1 MVLSFGFQGVR
12 GIWQPDE
19 GYYIGTAV
27 NMDLNRDYLVPRLG
41 EEIFLDKPP
50 LLYWGI
56 LAGLKLFGY
65 SEFSARFFLG
75 LCYALTCLTVFE
87 LGRSFTGRLQDG
99 FSAAMVYATMI
110 LPFSA
115 ANFLTMD
122 TPLTLFTTLSMAA
135 FWKST
140 RPKEPRKTLWKIL
153 LCAAVGL
160 GFLTKGPAVLI
171 PCGAMFVYLLVR
183 REVMAYLRGWWLPA
197 GILVFALLGFSWYLF
212 VSLRIPGAAKYLFIS
227 QVWGRLVSDAYQ
239 RNPGLKG
246 ALIYLPVLLLGTL
259 PWSVEWF
266 RHPDGI
272 RRFFR
277 WEGWKRLTANPS
289 SLFLAC
295 WICVPMTV
303 LTLASSKLGLYA
315 LPVFPAL
322 ALASARLIPAWFEKS
337 TWILSPEGRK
347 GLAFAAIWC
356 VLLLGVRAGMG
367 FVPIRNDCRALWEEL
382 KPYLPSGQYEI
393 AAVGERVD
401 GLWFYGA
408 MEVENISRDDTP
420 YPAFMLSE
428 TMEEEVQEM
437 REDVFPHLFLL
448 PNSKSLPKIKTAL
461 ERSGWRIEEIPLLHG
476 RRLLICTPPENR
488 LEVVQPVDSS
498 SASSFSKP
506 AASAE

>member
-1 MVLSFGFQGVR
+1 MQSKTLFWSAGAVLLVLSFGFQGIR

-27 NMDLNRDYLVPRLG
+27 NMDLHRDYLIPRLG

-87 LGRSFTGRLQDG
+87 LGRSFTGRLRDG
-99 FSAAMVYATMI
+99 VSAAVIYATMI

-140 RPKEPRKTLWKIL
+140 RPEEMRKTLWKIL

-160 GFLTKGPAVLI
+160 GFLTKGPAALI
-171 PCGAMFVYLLVR
+171 PCGAMFVFLLVR
-183 REVMAYLRGWWLPA
+183 REVISYLRGWWLPA
-197 GILVFALLGFSWYLF
+197 GIVVFGLIGFLWYLI
-212 VSLRIPGAAKYLFIS
+212 VSWRIPGAAKYLFVS
-227 QVWGRLVSDAYQ
+227 QVWGRLVSDVYQ
-239 RNPGLKG
+239 RNPGLRG
-246 ALIYLPVLLLGTL
+246 ALIYPPVLLLGTL
-259 PWSVEWF
+259 PWSIDWF

-272 RRFFR
+272 RRYFR
-277 WEGWKRLTANPS
+277 WESWKRLAANPS

-295 WICVPMTV
+295 WICVPMAV
-303 LTLASSKLGLYA
+303 LTFASSKLGLYA

-322 ALASARLIPAWFEKS
+322 ALASARLIPAWFAES
-337 TWILSPEGRK
+337 GWGLSPEGRK
-347 GLAFAAIWC
+347 ALSFAAIWGI
-356 VLLLGVRAGMG
+356 LLLGVRAGMG
-367 FVPIRNDCRALWEEL
+367 FVPVRNDCRALWQDL
-382 KPYLPSGQYEI
+382 KTHLPSGQYEI
-393 AAVGERVD
+393 VVVGERVD

-408 MEVENISRDDTP
+408 MEVENITHDDTP
-420 YPAFMLSE
+420 YPAFMSPE
-428 TMEEEVQEM
+428 TVEKEVQDM
-437 REDVFPHLFLL
+437 LEDGFPHLFLL
-448 PNSKSLPKIKTAL
+448 PSSGHLPKVKMVLEKT
-461 ERSGWRIEEIPLLHG
+461 GWGIDEIPLRHG
-476 RRLLICTPPENR
+476 RRLLICTPLENR
-488 LEVVQPVDSS
+488 L
-498 SASSFSKP
+498 
-506 AASAE
+506 